1 MNYYELKIDAEMKG
15 NFEIIPNSKKPVG
28 NRAKRFVSVA
38 ALEIALYTIFITGVA
53 AGSFGLSA
61 GKKSFNFAKTPHG
74 LYL

>member
-38 ALEIALYTIFITGVA
+38 ALEIALYTIFITGVV
-53 AGSFGLSA
+53 
-61 GKKSFNFAKTPHG
+61 
-74 LYL
+74 